1 VIVQQPDIVSAV
13 ALPLDGAPRER
24 YFIMTSARERGVLV
38 KAIVYAQYGPPEVL
52 RLAEVNR
59 PVPRNDEVL
68 IRVHA
73 TTVSAADFRCRSF
86 TVPLSF
92 WIPARLALGVLKP
105 RRPILGGEVAGD
117 IVETGKD
124 VTRFK
129 KGDQIFA
136 ATLMR
141 GGGYAEYACLPETGV
156 IAPMPTNM
164 TYEEAAAVPIGARA
178 ALHFLKKANI
188 RSGQKVLVYGASGSV
203 GTFAVQLAK
212 YYGAEVTGVCG
223 PSNLEL
229 VRSLGADIAIDYT
242 KEDFAANGE
251 TYDVIF
257 VAVDKGSFTDCM
269 KALKPTG
276 IYLNAT
282 TPVRT
287 PRMRWAALTSGKR
300 IVTGEHPSQKAD
312 DLVFLKGL
320 IEKGALRSA
329 IDRRYP
335 LEQIVEAHRYVGQGH
350 KKGNVVITVK

>member
-1 VIVQQPDIVSAV
+1 
-13 ALPLDGAPRER
+13 
-24 YFIMTSARERGVLV
+24 M
-38 KAIVYAQYGPPEVL
+38 KAIVYTQYGPPEVL
-52 RLAEVNR
+52 HLAEVEK
-59 PVPRNDEVL
+59 PVPRDNEVL

-92 WIPARLALGVLKP
+92 WIPARLALGILKP
-105 RRPILGGEVAGD
+105 RRPILGGELAGE
-117 IVETGKD
+117 IEGTGKD

-129 KGDQIFA
+129 KGERIFA
-136 ATLMR
+136 ATIMR
-141 GGGYAEYACLPETGV
+141 FGAYAEYTCLPEIGV
-156 IAPMPTNM
+156 IATKPTNM

-178 ALHFLKKANI
+178 ALHFLRRANI
-188 RSGQKVLVYGASGSV
+188 KSGQKVLVYGASGSV

-223 PSNLEL
+223 GSNLEL
-229 VRSLGADIAIDYT
+229 VKSLGADAAIDYT
-242 KEDFAANGE
+242 KEDFAAKGE

-257 VAVDKGSFTDCM
+257 VAVNKGSFADCM
-269 KALKPTG
+269 KALKRKG

-287 PRMRWAALTSGKR
+287 LRMRWAALTSGKR
-300 IVTGEHPSQKAD
+300 IVTGEHPSEKAD

-335 LEQIVEAHRYVGQGH
+335 LEQIVEAHRYVDQGH
-350 KKGNVVITVK
+350 KKGNVVITIE